1 MCLGRGGE
9 NLRERTGGERNA
21 FSHCFC
27 LNKQCTVATGWE
39 YKHHLQKTS
48 RTKHKFYAKRRS
60 PTETVVHLLRSLH
73 LMPRIIRICP
83 HSSGYKQQ
91 PKRPSILFPSDGPWT
106 ALQNGL
112 FVILTSCP
120 VNHSISALTHASC
133 RGILN
138 ARQSWSFVFWQ
149 LLIAALYLS
158 LK

>member
-1 MCLGRGGE
+1 MPFPIAFVL
-9 NLRERTGGERNA
+9 TSNA
-21 FSHCFC
+21 
-27 LNKQCTVATGWE
+27 Q
-39 YKHHLQKTS
+39 LQQVGNTNTTCRRLLEQNTS
-48 RTKHKFYAKRRS
+48 SMPKEGAL
-60 PTETVVHLLRSLH
+60 TVVHLLRSLH

-91 PKRPSILFPSDGPWT
+91 PKRPRILFPSDGPWT

-158 LK
+158 LSNEESRINEE